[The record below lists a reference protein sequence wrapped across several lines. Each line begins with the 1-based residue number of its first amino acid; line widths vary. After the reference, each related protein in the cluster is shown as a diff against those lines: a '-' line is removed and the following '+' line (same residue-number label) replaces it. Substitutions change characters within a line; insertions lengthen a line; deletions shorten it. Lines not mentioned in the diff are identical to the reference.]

1 MSNQTGRSIRAQLM
15 WLSLIIVTVSVAL
28 SLAGTLYITLRTERK
43 TLDQNLLN
51 SASILSQVPLVR
63 EALLGEVPADELADF
78 LDAATARTSDIDL
91 ILVGDTES
99 VPRYA
104 PARSF
109 IGSRYTGSAQTS
121 ALAGAEPYT
130 FDDSGPMGSDHSA
143 YAPIRDESGAV
154 IGFMAVGLY
163 LRSLTHVALTT
174 ALRLAAIGA
183 LAAAVGALLALRLA
197 PRLKLVLRLSRRIKR
212 SLMGYEPDAFARRF
226 HQREDILEALEE
238 GILAIDREGRIIFL
252 NAAAAQM
259 LSLAPEAAMGRP
271 LHSVYPSSTLDRILR
286 TGRPEYNV
294 SMKSLKDVRVL
305 ADRLP
310 LYENGAL
317 AGAVGIF
324 RNRTEVARLAD
335 DLTGVRHMVDA
346 MRAYTHEFTN
356 KLHVI
361 LGLLQ
366 IGEPERAQQYIMDT
380 TRTQQEAVS
389 RIMNQ
394 IKEPSVAALLVGK
407 TSRANEL
414 GIRLTLDRESVLS
427 AGTSWLSPDAW
438 VTILGNLIENA
449 IEGLNQT
456 RRRTKE
462 VSVSIREG
470 ADNLFLCVE
479 DTGPGIP
486 SALRRTLFERGA
498 SSKGRSR
505 GTGLALVREVVEAYH
520 GDIRVESEPGV
531 GTSFFLSFRREPLPA
546 PKEEP

>member
-1 MSNQTGRSIRAQLM
+1 
-15 WLSLIIVTVSVAL
+15 
-28 SLAGTLYITLRTERK
+28 
-43 TLDQNLLN
+43 
-51 SASILSQVPLVR
+51 
-63 EALLGEVPADELADF
+63 
-78 LDAATARTSDIDL
+78 
-91 ILVGDTES
+91 
-99 VPRYA
+99 
-104 PARSF
+104 
-109 IGSRYTGSAQTS
+109 
-121 ALAGAEPYT
+121 
-130 FDDSGPMGSDHSA
+130 
-143 YAPIRDESGAV
+143 
-154 IGFMAVGLY
+154 MAVGLY

-183 LAAAVGALLALRLA
+183 LAAAVGALLA
-197 PRLKLVLRLSRRIKR
+197 LRLSRRIKR

-346 MRAYTHEFTN
+346 MRAYTHEFMN

-438 VTILGNLIENA
+438 VTVLGNLIENA

-456 RRRTKE
+456 RRGTKE

-479 DTGPGIP
+479 DTGPGFSAEGLARGEQAFYTSDASRP
-486 SALRRTLFERGA
+486 QEGHMGMGLYFAAQTAKRHGGALRLA
-498 SSKGRSR
+498 N
-505 GTGLALVREVVEAYH
+505 TGLGARAEL
-520 GDIRVESEPGV
+520 I
-531 GTSFFLSFRREPLPA
+531 LPIN
-546 PKEEP
+546 

>member
-99 VPRYA
+99 VLRYA
-104 PARSF
+104 PDRSF
-109 IGSRYTGSAQTS
+109 IGSRYTGSAQTR

-130 FDDSGPMGSDHSA
+130 FDDSGPTGSDHSA

-183 LAAAVGALLALRLA
+183 LAAAVGALLALRL
-197 PRLKLVLRLSRRIKR
+197 SRRIKR

-259 LSLAPEAAMGRP
+259 LSLDEEGVVGKS
-271 LHSVYPSSTLDRILR
+271 LHTVYPRSTLDRVLR
-286 TGRPEYNV
+286 TGKPEYNV
-294 SMKSLKDVRVL
+294 HLQHVPGSKAALS
-305 ADRLP
+305 DRMP
-310 LYENGAL
+310 IWEDDQIV
-317 AGAVGIF
+317 GAVAIF
-324 RNRTEVARLAD
+324 QDRTEATAMAEE
-335 DLTGVRHMVDA
+335 LTGVRHLVEA
-346 MRAYTHEFTN
+346 MRAYTHEFIN
-356 KLHVI
+356 KLHII
-361 LGLLQ
+361 LGMIQLGQ
-366 IGEPERAQQYIMDT
+366 VDHAEQYILDIS
-380 TRTQQEAVS
+380 QIHHQSVS
-389 RIMNQ
+389 RVMNQ
-394 IKEPSVAALLVGK
+394 IEDTAVAALLVGK
-407 TSRANEL
+407 TSRAAEL
-414 GIRLTLDRESVLS
+414 GINLHLDPRSTLS
-427 AGTSWLSPDAW
+427 AGGRFLPSGVL

-449 IEGLNQT
+449 TESLDRSTWKQ
-456 RRRTKE
+456 KE
-462 VSVSIREG
+462 IAVSIREKP
-470 ADNLFLCVE
+470 DSLLLCVE
-479 DTGPGIP
+479 DTGPGILP
-486 SALRRTLFERGA
+486 ELLPFIFEPNV
-498 SSKGRSR
+498 STKGEGHGIGLSR
-505 GTGLALVREVVEAYH
+505 IRELVNLYH
-520 GDIRVESEPGV
+520 GQIRVESEPKS
-531 GTSFFLSFRREPLPA
+531 GTAFFLSFQMP
-546 PKEEP
+546 EEENGEQEQTPNA